1 MKKMTK
7 NLWMLA
13 IMMAC
18 ALSLTSCYIDEDE
31 NVGYNVRGH
40 WFGDMDMWID
50 GEKARGSE
58 IEFQPRGYGYSY
70 GEGIEVDYYYR
81 GSITHYF
88 DYEIRNGII
97 YLQFDDPNL
106 DCAIVDYRLTYNY
119 FTGYIADSYTL
130 KNLTYFN
137 LRNYDRYWDTYG
149 YGGYIYTREQT
160 LDTDSLWNDSTATRS
175 TTENQ
180 EPKCI
185 RGVNRIKD

>member
-1 MKKMTK
+1 MTK

-137 LRNYDRYWDTYG
+137 LRNYDRYWDSYG